1 MGCRTPKDAEPI
13 ITGFAYDSVKIEV
26 SSAGINHYTQTQANV
41 AVGTAATF
49 KQTGAKLLESG
60 TYNVLVTAKEG
71 TTTVTLSVVLTITD

>member
-71 TTTVTLSVVLTITD
+71 TITVTLSVVLTITD